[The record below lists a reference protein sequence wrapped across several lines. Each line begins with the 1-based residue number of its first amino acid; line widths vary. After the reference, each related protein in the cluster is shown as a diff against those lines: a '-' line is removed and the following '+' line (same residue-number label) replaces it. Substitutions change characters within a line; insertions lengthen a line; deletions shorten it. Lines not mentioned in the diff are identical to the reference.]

1 MLTRMSTKVSTYEFS
16 AHNLSLSQQ
25 LCNDIIVLHSGDE
38 DNIVGNVSVVAGLSG
53 PMYILTKFSG
63 ELKVSIGDMFEETV
77 IFSEPTMITVIPA
90 DVNYGKEY
98 LVFTTNIGF
107 IN

>member
-1 MLTRMSTKVSTYEFS
+1 MSTKVSTYEFS
-16 AHNLSLSQQ
+16 THNLSLSQQ
-25 LCNDIIVLHSGDE
+25 LCNDIIVLHSDGE
-38 DNIVGNVSVVAGLSG
+38 DNIVGNVSIISGLNG

-63 ELKVSIGDMFEETV
+63 KLNMTIGDVFKETV
-77 IFSEPTMITVIPA
+77 IFSEPTMITVVPA